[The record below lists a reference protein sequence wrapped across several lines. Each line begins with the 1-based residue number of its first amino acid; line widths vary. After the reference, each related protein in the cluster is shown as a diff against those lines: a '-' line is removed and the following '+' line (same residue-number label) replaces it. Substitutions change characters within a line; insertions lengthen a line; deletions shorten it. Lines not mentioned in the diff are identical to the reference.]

1 VSPNL
6 LVVVVGCGRLGSI
19 LADTLSGQGAS
30 VVVVDQSEAAMA
42 RLSGAFSGFRI
53 LGDASE
59 VSVLREAG
67 VDRADF
73 VIAATDRD
81 NLNLF
86 VALAAKELFGTSR
99 VAARLFDPTREPV
112 FDELDIPDRVMSRQ
126 VFDSRV
132 RPRRADA
139 PEEFPIVDPF
149 GPVRASPSVT
159 R

>member
-1 VSPNL
+1 LLRTPSRRL
-6 LVVVVGCGRLGSI
+6 ALVVVVGCGRLGSI

-86 VALAAKELFGTSR
+86 VALAAKELFGRSR

-112 FDELDIPDRVMSRQ
+112 LDELDIVTLSPTMLGAEA
-126 VFDSRV
+126 FL
-132 RPRRADA
+132 A
-139 PEEFPIVDPF
+139 FLNGVDL
-149 GPVRASPSVT
+149 
-159 R
+159 